1 MEMVVKIQLNPIFN
15 SITEHRRVYVQKKL
29 KAWVVESDDF
39 RPNLVS
45 DELGLVVQP
54 LSQFTHLKND
64 DGNNST

>member
-39 RPNLVS
+39 RPNPVS

>member
-1 MEMVVKIQLNPIFN
+1 MEIVVKIPLNPIFN

-39 RPNLVS
+39 RPNPVS
-45 DELGLVVQP
+45 DKLGLVVQP